1 MKLLNKTL
9 LATSALLVLGQ
20 AVAAD
25 NQPVVKYKGDTSF
38 SGFCKAVV
46 KDDVRI
52 LRSSIQRSVG
62 NVAASDREVIRRIT
76 AKNNGL
82 TCNGSNLI
90 EFSEKRNAKQ
100 VKSFLMAQI

>member
-76 AKNNGL
+76 AKNGL

>member
-76 AKNNGL
+76 AKNGL

-100 VKSFLMAQI
+100 VKSFLMAQS

>member
-1 MKLLNKTL
+1 MKLLNKKL
-9 LATSALLVLGQ
+9 LATSALLVLSHTATAG
-20 AVAAD
+20 
-25 NQPVVKYKGDTSF
+25 NETVVRYKGDTSF

-76 AKNNGL
+76 AKDGL